1 LRELTAELAREK
13 QIEDELRSKQKE
25 VGFKD
30 ENDELVEKYETLR
43 KVYKKWKN
51 FTKVTEH
58 NYDQKVSFVDKDCK
72 ALEIKIRTLSER
84 SEALNKVLQE

>member
-1 LRELTAELAREK
+1 MRELTAELAREK